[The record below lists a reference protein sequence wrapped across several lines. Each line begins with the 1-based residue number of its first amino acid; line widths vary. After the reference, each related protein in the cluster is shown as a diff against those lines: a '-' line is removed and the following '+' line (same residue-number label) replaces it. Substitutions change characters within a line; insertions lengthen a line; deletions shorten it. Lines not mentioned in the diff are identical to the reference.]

1 VFTNDDPLNKTDSL
15 GLDPSLYGIETNSQV
30 AEVGVAYSESKAE
43 SMEATTKALV
53 KYINSASEQISE
65 SETKLSSACAPGT
78 NESNCESTAKKIATL
93 SNKANNALEDVGP
106 YAVSSVALLKAAI
119 QVANSLPIWIDSNS
133 VMENSLGS
141 DMQEVATVNV
151 LTDTASLGQ
160 DLAGLADAF
169 NNFLGDTGGDL

>member
-1 VFTNDDPLNKTDSL
+1 
-15 GLDPSLYGIETNSQV
+15 
-30 AEVGVAYSESKAE
+30 
-43 SMEATTKALV
+43 MEATTKALV

-65 SETKLSSACAPGT
+65 GETKLSSACAPGT
-78 NESNCESTAKKIATL
+78 SESNCESTVKNIETL
-93 SNKANNALEDVGP
+93 GSKVNNALEDVGP

-119 QVANSLPIWIDSNS
+119 QVANSLPKWIDSTS
-133 VMENSLGS
+133 AMENSLGS